1 MLHGPVMV
9 DLLGTEITDADRDLL
24 LHPAT
29 GGVILFSRN
38 FESPQQIYRLIQQI
52 HELRSP
58 HLLIAV
64 DQEGGRVQRFRDG
77 AS

>member
-9 DLLGTEITDADRDLL
+9 DLLGTAITDADRDLL

-38 FESPQQIYRLIQQI
+38 FESPQQIYRLIHQI
-52 HELRSP
+52 HELR
-58 HLLIAV
+58 
-64 DQEGGRVQRFRDG
+64 
-77 AS
+77 